1 MAREL
6 TPEEL
11 VKAPMYINRDVQFEM
26 PRRSTK
32 VDKKYKCTCC
42 GKSWDNQRNHFAK
55 SPSPLYQSNDGYI
68 NICNDCMDLY
78 LQKLINYYNGNEVHA
93 IKHVC
98 QQFDVVFHVDAY
110 KNAKVENQPI
120 TFSQYLSKR
129 NLHQTTK
136 VGNTYLDGMKTKF
149 YEDGYDHVM
158 SAEQAV
164 NDDSIS
170 ISGSA
175 TKRWGAGFTQADYK
189 NLDEHYNML
198 KDNNPNIDQNQEIFV
213 KSLCNLYM
221 LQIRALQAGDSKK
234 YIDLSSQYSKT
245 FNDAGLKT
253 VEEKDESQN
262 TTLGVTLATIS
273 KYTPEEFYKDK
284 PLYEDYDDL
293 ADYVD
298 RFMLRPLRNLQYGS
312 SDRDKEYFIP
322 DDEDLDD
329 E

>member
-1 MAREL
+1 M
-6 TPEEL
+6 
-11 VKAPMYINRDVQFEM
+11 
-26 PRRSTK
+26 
-32 VDKKYKCTCC
+32 
-42 GKSWDNQRNHFAK
+42 
-55 SPSPLYQSNDGYI
+55 
-68 NICNDCMDLY
+68 
-78 LQKLINYYNGNEVHA
+78 INYYNGNEVHA

-164 NDDSIS
+164 NDDNIS

-175 TKRWGAGFTQADYK
+175 TKRWGAGFAQADYK